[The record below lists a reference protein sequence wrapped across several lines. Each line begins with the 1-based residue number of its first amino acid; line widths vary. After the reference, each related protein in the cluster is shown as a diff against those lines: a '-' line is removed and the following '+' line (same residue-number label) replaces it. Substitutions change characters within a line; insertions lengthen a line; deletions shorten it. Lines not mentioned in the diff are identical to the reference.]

1 MQALANGRKVS
12 RRRWLYI
19 LIIPRLKLQYET
31 MKDQAKE
38 MSEYRASFDRR
49 EPLVEGR
56 VYKDVFLISLVI
68 PGPKAYDDLNS
79 FLSLLV
85 DELKALHDGVPDTYN
100 VYMQTRFTLR
110 GHLLFVSGDG
120 RAVADAMQM
129 SQLGNARRPC
139 RTCEIEAIRGEG
151 HYYVL
156 YDGVLS
162 GTARTNL
169 RNDIRIVEEC
179 MSKKKEMHEQEEGN
193 ADLYG
198 YQGDEYTNGN
208 SKHSFSQELPAGY
221 DALHADK

>member
-1 MQALANGRKVS
+1 
-12 RRRWLYI
+12 
-19 LIIPRLKLQYET
+19 

-120 RAVADAMQM
+120 RAVADVMQM

-151 HYYVL
+151 HYYVF

-179 MSKKKEMHEQEEGN
+179 MSKKEMQTFMGIKGTSILTEIRSIHFPR
-193 ADLYG
+193 
-198 YQGDEYTNGN
+198 
-208 SKHSFSQELPAGY
+208 SFSLDTMHCMLINNVLAIH
-221 DALHADK
+221 DLWK